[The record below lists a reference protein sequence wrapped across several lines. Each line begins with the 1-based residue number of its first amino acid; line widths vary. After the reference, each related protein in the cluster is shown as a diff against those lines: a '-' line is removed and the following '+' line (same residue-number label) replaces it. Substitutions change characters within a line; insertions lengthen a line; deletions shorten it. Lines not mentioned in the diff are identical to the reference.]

1 MQMLVQEI
9 ESALENHRH
18 FFLRPDDL
26 KRLWPSGSEQE
37 REDTVRDF
45 AREHGWRIFSYSRAL
60 GAMFVGG
67 PMARDASESSQT
79 DTTARAAKVASGSVL
94 P

>member
-18 FFLRPDDL
+18 FFLRPDDI
-26 KRLWPSGSEQE
+26 KHLWPSASEQQ
-37 REDTVRDF
+37 REQSVRDF
-45 AREHGWRIFSYSRAL
+45 AREHGWRIFTYSRAL

-67 PMARDASESSQT
+67 RNPEPHEHPDPAVADAG
-79 DTTARAAKVASGSVL
+79 AVGSGSVL

>member
-1 MQMLVQEI
+1 MLVQEI

-18 FFLRPDDL
+18 FFLRPDDI
-26 KRLWPSGSEQE
+26 KHLWPSASEQQ
-37 REDTVRDF
+37 REQSVRDF
-45 AREHGWRIFSYSRAL
+45 AREHGWRIFTYSRAL

-67 PMARDASESSQT
+67 RNAEPNEHAE
-79 DTTARAAKVASGSVL
+79 RAATSDSASGGGGSVL

>member
-26 KRLWPSGSEQE
+26 RQLWPSASEQE
-37 REDTVRDF
+37 REKNVRDF
-45 AREHGWRIFSYSRAL
+45 AREHGWRIFTYSRAI
-60 GAMFVGG
+60 GAMIVG
-67 PMARDASESSQT
+67 ARNAEPPDRPERA
-79 DTTARAAKVASGSVL
+79 ARAESAAAGNGSAL